1 MSAVRAAARVALG
14 GALVLAGVS
23 HLTFARRD
31 FRAQVPDT
39 VVDLSPLDEDGVVL
53 ASGVVEVALGSAIA
67 FAPARHRPLVGRV
80 AAAFFTAI
88 FPGNLSQWIHR
99 RDAFG
104 LDTDERRFGRLFL
117 QPVLI
122 AWALWATRAPRR

>member
-1 MSAVRAAARVALG
+1 MGVRGIARVALG
-14 GALVLAGVS
+14 GALVLAGIS

-39 VVDLSPLDEDGVVL
+39 VVELAPLSEDGVVL
-53 ASGVVEVALGSAIA
+53 ASGVVEVALGTAIA
-67 FAPARHRPLVGRV
+67 VAPRRIRPLVGGV
-80 AAAFFTAI
+80 AAAFFAAV
-88 FPGNLSQWIHR
+88 FPGNISQWLHG

-104 LDTDERRFGRLFL
+104 LDTDERRFTRLFF

-122 AWALWATRAPRR
+122 AWALWSTRARGR